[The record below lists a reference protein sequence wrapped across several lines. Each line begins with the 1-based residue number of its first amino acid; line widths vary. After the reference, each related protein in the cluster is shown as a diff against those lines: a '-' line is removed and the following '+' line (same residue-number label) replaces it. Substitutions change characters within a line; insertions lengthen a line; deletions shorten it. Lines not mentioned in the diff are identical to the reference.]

1 MEGQYKQTSKQT
13 RVMRMQLP
21 ICDRTVTSEVSSDIS
36 LPDYQPEIKRLLR
49 VSATVQPPSRYI
61 GGGAME
67 LSGTVDYCILYTGND
82 GQMYCFPTSADYAFR
97 VPLEA
102 GADFDLSDA
111 LVAYAYS
118 EPESII
124 SRVGGPRRMS
134 VKCRLRSRIK
144 AYGNCVI
151 EEKRSGATGEVGEQR
166 LLRESDTS
174 VASYGVSAPFRVSD
188 EVALEQEEGGDWRI
202 VSGDVQVLV
211 SEAVCS
217 VGRISCRGE
226 AVLKLLLQKEGEGTL
241 PVVTYRKLPV
251 DHTFD
256 MDGVNAMSRAC
267 VVGSCTEL
275 SLSMEDGRVLCEAE
289 LVLEARAERPEAVSY
304 TCDAYVPGHESRST
318 TKTYRPER
326 GMCRVNVNF
335 TQSEMRPLDEVNLPP
350 AARVIDVYGTAQLE
364 SVESERDRHVLS
376 GKCRY
381 TLITVNEGEIGAKEI
396 ELPFRYTLDGT
407 AVPNVA
413 FTWEGQAQL
422 VSARA
427 RMDGERLGV
436 DAELGIWLC
445 AVSEQ
450 SVDVV
455 DSIEVGA
462 PITRPTGQMLLCY
475 PEAHDTLWS
484 VAKRYGVSLEQ
495 LEQGNGNRIE
505 SERRADDA
513 ASLSGVR
520 CLVIS

>member
-1 MEGQYKQTSKQT
+1 MEGQYNSMNKQT

-67 LSGTVDYCILYTGND
+67 FSGTVDYCILYTGND

-134 VKCRLRSRIK
+134 VKCRLRSRVK

-151 EEKRSGATGEVGEQR
+151 EEKRSGAGNVSEQR
-166 LLRESDTS
+166 LLRENDVS
-174 VASYGVSAPFRVSD
+174 VASYGVSAPFHVSD
-188 EVALEQEEGGDWRI
+188 EVALDAEEDGDWRI
-202 VSGDVQVLV
+202 VSGDVQLLV
-211 SEAVCS
+211 NDAACS
-217 VGRISCRGE
+217 VGRVGCRGE

-241 PVVTYRKLPV
+241 PVVIYRKMPI
-251 DHTFD
+251 DHAFD

-275 SLSMEDGRVLCEAE
+275 NLSMEDGRVLCEAE
-289 LVLEARAERPEAVSY
+289 IVLEARAERPETLSY
-304 TCDAYVPGHESRST
+304 TCDAYVPGHESRCT

-335 TQSEMRPLDEVNLPP
+335 TQSEMRPLDEVNVPP
-350 AARVIDVYGTAQLE
+350 TARVIDVYGTAQLE

-381 TLITVNEGEIGAKEI
+381 TLIVVNEGEIGVKEI

-407 AVPNVA
+407 ATPNTP
-413 FTWEGQAQL
+413 FSWEGQAQL

-436 DAELGIWLC
+436 DAEMGIWLC
-445 AVSEQ
+445 AVGEQ
-450 SVDVV
+450 GVDMV

-462 PITRPTGQMLLCY
+462 PIIRPTGQMLLCY

-495 LEQGNGNRIE
+495 LEQGNGKCIE
-505 SERRADDA
+505 GEKRADDA

-520 CLVIS
+520 CLVI